1 MTIKGASAVLPAL
14 LFCSCAWAFEPAERP
29 LMPLRGAAPHAQ
41 RPLFEGDRS
50 DESGA
55 KSPGKAFLLSLA
67 IPGMGEFY
75 AGAKKRAVGFVAV
88 EALTWISYARWR
100 SRGGDLRTEFRAFA
114 DRLWDGSR
122 YRAWEA
128 LNRARGSPVHET
140 HVLPCKED
148 VPDPGACERVDTQ
161 QYYEVIGKYDQF
173 VYGWDDTKDLTLDT
187 NNDQVQS
194 TLRLDYEDQRNE
206 SNKLLKRASVIVG
219 LAVLNRIVSAIHA
232 SFQAARSPYRADE
245 AVSVQFGLMP
255 APWNGDLVPTVSL
268 TTRLRIR

>member
-100 SRGGDLRTEFRAFA
+100 SRGGDLRTEFPSLCRPPLGRKQISGLGGPQSCTGLA
-114 DRLWDGSR
+114 
-122 YRAWEA
+122 
-128 LNRARGSPVHET
+128 RARDARTALQGRRPRSGCVWKGSIPSS
-140 HVLPCKED
+140 
-148 VPDPGACERVDTQ
+148 
-161 QYYEVIGKYDQF
+161 I
-173 VYGWDDTKDLTLDT
+173 
-187 NNDQVQS
+187 
-194 TLRLDYEDQRNE
+194 
-206 SNKLLKRASVIVG
+206 
-219 LAVLNRIVSAIHA
+219 
-232 SFQAARSPYRADE
+232 
-245 AVSVQFGLMP
+245 
-255 APWNGDLVPTVSL
+255 
-268 TTRLRIR
+268 TR